1 MENNNKNIF
10 IQYIKQYRFIGLLFL
25 VFTAIFWI
33 ILFLYNS
40 NAEAVF
46 YASILCIFVG
56 GIAIS
61 LHFNHFIKKHK
72 NLQECTKNAISYPLI
87 IKDKFFSPN
96 NIIEEDYQTIIQ
108 SILANYKNQCEKS
121 ESLRLDMTDYYS
133 TWVHQIKTP
142 IAAMRMKLQ
151 MEDTQS
157 NRQLLTDLFHIEQYV
172 EMVLCYIR
180 LDSESSDL
188 ILKNYDLDSI
198 LKESIHKYAGE
209 FVHKRLSLNYQAPNR
224 QVLTDEKWLSFIVD
238 QVLFNAIKYTNKG
251 SITIFLNEEDVLIIR
266 DTGIGISAEDL
277 PRIFE
282 KGYTGYNGR
291 LQKKSTGIGLY
302 LSKKAANKLSCRMWI
317 ESELGKGTSVYLDLH
332 KSQLELE

>member
-1 MENNNKNIF
+1 MF
-10 IQYIKQYRFIGLLFL
+10 IKYIKQYKWIGLLF
-25 VFTAIFWI
+25 VIFAVIFWTV
-33 ILFLYNS
+33 LFLYNS
-40 NAEAVF
+40 NTEAVL
-46 YASILCIFVG
+46 YATILCIFVA
-56 GIAIS
+56 GIFMM
-61 LHFNHFIKKHK
+61 LHFNRFIKKHK
-72 NLQECTKNAISYPLI
+72 NLQKCVDNANSNPILI
-87 IKDKFFSPN
+87 NDEFTEPS
-96 NIIEEDYQTIIQ
+96 NIIEQDYQTIIQ
-108 SILANYKNQCEKS
+108 TILEQYKNQCIKE
-121 ESLRLDMTDYYS
+121 ESLRQDMMDYYS

-142 IAAMRMKLQ
+142 IASMQMKLQ
-151 MEDTQS
+151 MEDTES
-157 NRQLLTDLFHIEQYV
+157 NRKLLADLFHIEQYV

-188 ILKNYDLDSI
+188 ILKKYDLDFI

-209 FVHKRLSLNYQAPNR
+209 FVHKRLSLDYKQTNK

-251 SITIFLNEEDVLIIR
+251 SITIFLNEEDILVIR

-302 LSKKAANKLSCRMWI
+302 LSKKAADKLSCRMWI
-317 ESELGKGTSVYLDLH
+317 ESELGTGTSVYIDLH
-332 KSQLELE
+332 KSPLELE